1 MAATKDS
8 DDTTVAGSDVLDEVE
23 SPPQPAPQPVRAPL
37 IERRFTRPGGDV
49 YADIEWTY
57 RSAAITSDNGEIIF
71 EQEDIET
78 PSFWSQTAANIVA
91 SKYFYGALDS
101 PERERSMKT
110 LVDRVVGTITGWGRA
125 GGYFTDQASASAF
138 EQELRFLLINQ
149 YAAFNSPVWFNV
161 GVEAKPQC
169 SACFINSVDDT
180 MESIMDLAKREAL
193 LFKWG
198 SGTGSNLSTLR
209 SSREPLAGGGVA
221 SGPVSFMRGYDAFAN
236 VIKSGGK
243 TRRAAKMIILNA
255 EHPDVLEFIHSKA
268 YEERKAWAL
277 IDAGYD
283 GSLNGDAYSSV
294 SFQNANH
301 SVRVSDAFMQAVE
314 ADESYWT
321 RAVTT
326 GKPMDQ
332 LGARD
337 VLRAVSEATHQ
348 CGDPGLQFDT
358 TINDWNP
365 CAATDRIY
373 ASNPCVTGDT
383 LVATEDGLRRID
395 SMVGETPRVTG
406 LDGELHRTARVIET
420 GVRPVYRLR
429 TQAGYELNLTGDH
442 RVWTIEH
449 GDVPAAELEVGDTL
463 QLLGSPFGA
472 TALDVRMAEYVGLML
487 GDGSIGRS
495 DRIATLTLGKRA
507 DEAAIAQRIADLVN
521 EFPRHRGKVHV
532 TERGSTVAVATVAA
546 SVRSELERYAVLDAG
561 AEQKQLTDA
570 ALQLDRPAMAGL
582 LRGLFTADGTVADYS
597 DKSQYISLDST
608 SLTMLRQVQLA
619 LLGFGIKAKLYRDR
633 RSAGTELLPDGRGGQ
648 AEYPVHAMH
657 SLRISRSS
665 RLVFEREIGFMPESA
680 KSQRLR
686 DMNRSTGAY
695 QDRLTDV
702 VTSVELIGDQAVY
715 DLTEPVT
722 DHFVANGIA
731 VHNCSEYMFLNDTA
745 CNLASLNLLK
755 FYDLESHEFDVEG
768 YRHACRVL
776 ITAQEIIVSNASY
789 PSDLIGENSERFRP
803 LGLGYT
809 NLGALLMARG
819 LPYDSVPGRALAA
832 AVTAIMTG
840 EAYAQ
845 SARVAERI
853 GPFEAYAEN
862 RESFTRVIGKHRAA
876 VAAIE
881 GLDSVAEPL
890 RAAAE
895 DAWAQAQRLGEL
907 HGFRNAQATVLAP
920 TGTIAF
926 MMDCDTTGVEPD
938 LALVKY
944 KNLSGGGYIKLVNR
958 TVPAALARLGYSD
971 EQIASIVAAID
982 ADGTI
987 ERAEALK
994 PEHLPIFDCAFRPAA
1009 GVRSIAPLGHV
1020 RMLGAVQPFISGA
1033 VSKTVNVPEEASV
1046 EEIMDTYAAAWK
1058 LGVKAIAIYRDNSKR
1073 IQPLETGERVD
1084 GRKVGEAAQRSSPSD
1099 TPLVLNDATSP
1110 PAYRRHRLP
1119 DERNAIT
1126 HKFTI
1131 GEHEGYITI
1140 GEYADGSPGE
1150 VFVQISK
1157 EGSAISGLMDAVGA
1171 LASVALQSGVPLATL
1186 VKKFRHM
1193 RFEPSGWT
1201 RSPEIGHADSIL
1213 DYLFRWMGHKYLIQ
1227 DDSDAAAGQTRL
1239 ILEEEIRL
1247 ADEAAGPAPI
1257 TPTATMPA
1265 AASLS
1270 VREDAAAYQAGAPD
1284 DPRAAFQ
1291 NQLDAPPC
1299 AECGSIMV
1307 RSGSC
1312 FRCYNCGAT
1321 SGCS

>member
-1 MAATKDS
+1 MHHHDS
-8 DDTTVAGSDVLDEVE
+8 DEAAVAAAPAEPEISA
-23 SPPQPAPQPVRAPL
+23 PAPERPVREPL
-37 IERRFTRPGGDV
+37 IGRRFTKPGEDV
-49 YADIEWTY
+49 YAQIEWARRT
-57 RSAAITSDNGEIIF
+57 AAITSDSGGVIF
-71 EQEDIET
+71 EQDGVEA
-78 PSFWSQTAANIVA
+78 PSFWSQTAVNIVA
-91 SKYFYGALDS
+91 SKYFWGAQGT
-101 PERERSMKT
+101 PERESSMKT
-110 LVDRVVGTITGWGRA
+110 LVDRVVDTIADWGEQ
-125 GGYFTDQASASAF
+125 GGYFTDAAGKSGFA
-138 EQELRFLLINQ
+138 QELRFLLINQ

-161 GVEAKPQC
+161 GVETEPQC
-169 SACFINSVDDT
+169 SACFINSVEDT
-180 MESIMDLAKREAL
+180 MESIMDLATREAL

-209 SSREPLAGGGVA
+209 SSREPLNGGGVA

-332 LGARD
+332 IKARD

-373 ASNPCVTGDT
+373 ASNPC
-383 LVATEDGLRRID
+383 
-395 SMVGETPRVTG
+395 
-406 LDGELHRTARVIET
+406 
-420 GVRPVYRLR
+420 
-429 TQAGYELNLTGDH
+429 
-442 RVWTIEH
+442 
-449 GDVPAAELEVGDTL
+449 
-463 QLLGSPFGA
+463 
-472 TALDVRMAEYVGLML
+472 
-487 GDGSIGRS
+487 
-495 DRIATLTLGKRA
+495 
-507 DEAAIAQRIADLVN
+507 
-521 EFPRHRGKVHV
+521 
-532 TERGSTVAVATVAA
+532 
-546 SVRSELERYAVLDAG
+546 
-561 AEQKQLTDA
+561 
-570 ALQLDRPAMAGL
+570 
-582 LRGLFTADGTVADYS
+582 
-597 DKSQYISLDST
+597 
-608 SLTMLRQVQLA
+608 
-619 LLGFGIKAKLYRDR
+619 
-633 RSAGTELLPDGRGGQ
+633 
-648 AEYPVHAMH
+648 
-657 SLRISRSS
+657 
-665 RLVFEREIGFMPESA
+665 
-680 KSQRLR
+680 
-686 DMNRSTGAY
+686 
-695 QDRLTDV
+695 
-702 VTSVELIGDQAVY
+702 
-715 DLTEPVT
+715 
-722 DHFVANGIA
+722 
-731 VHNCSEYMFLNDTA
+731 SEYMFLNDTA

-755 FYDLESHEFDVEG
+755 FYDLETHEFDVEG

-971 EQIASIVAAID
+971 EQIASIVSAID

-1033 VSKTVNVPEEASV
+1033 VSKTVNVPEEAGV

-1073 IQPLETGERVD
+1073 IQPLETGRRE
-1084 GRKVGEAAQRSSPSD
+1084 GGSKVAGNAAGAAQAPSSPD
-1099 TPLVLNDATSP
+1099 DRPIELTDAASP

-1119 DERNAIT
+1119 DERSAVT

-1131 GEHEGYITI
+1131 SEHEGYFTI
-1140 GEYADGSPGE
+1140 GEYEDGRPGE
-1150 VFVQISK
+1150 MFIHVSK
-1157 EGSAISGLMDAVGA
+1157 EGSTVSGLMDAVGT
-1171 LASVALQSGVPLATL
+1171 LTSVALQSGVPLSTL
-1186 VKKFRHM
+1186 VKKFQHM

-1201 RSPEIGHADSIL
+1201 RNPDISHADSIL
-1213 DYLFRWMGHKYLIQ
+1213 DYVFRWMGQRYLEGDIAPDQ
-1227 DDSDAAAGQTRL
+1227 ARL
-1239 ILEEEIRL
+1239 VLDEEVRL
-1247 ADEAAGPAPI
+1247 ADEERGPAPI
-1257 TPTATMPA
+1257 TPS
-1265 AASLS
+1265 AAS
-1270 VREDAAAYQAGAPD
+1270 
-1284 DPRAAFQ
+1284 FQ

-1299 AECGSIMV
+1299 AECGSIMI

-1312 FRCYNCGAT
+1312 FRCPNCGET

>member
-8 DDTTVAGSDVLDEVE
+8 DDATVAGSDVLEEVE

-57 RSAAITSDNGEIIF
+57 RSAAITSDSGETIF

-110 LVDRVVGTITGWGRA
+110 LVDRVVNTITGWGRA

-321 RAVTT
+321 RAVTS

-332 LGARD
+332 LKARD
-337 VLRAVSEATHQ
+337 ILRAVSEATHQ

-365 CAATDRIY
+365 CATTDRIY
-373 ASNPCVTGDT
+373 ASNP
-383 LVATEDGLRRID
+383 
-395 SMVGETPRVTG
+395 
-406 LDGELHRTARVIET
+406 
-420 GVRPVYRLR
+420 
-429 TQAGYELNLTGDH
+429 
-442 RVWTIEH
+442 
-449 GDVPAAELEVGDTL
+449 
-463 QLLGSPFGA
+463 
-472 TALDVRMAEYVGLML
+472 
-487 GDGSIGRS
+487 
-495 DRIATLTLGKRA
+495 
-507 DEAAIAQRIADLVN
+507 
-521 EFPRHRGKVHV
+521 
-532 TERGSTVAVATVAA
+532 
-546 SVRSELERYAVLDAG
+546 
-561 AEQKQLTDA
+561 
-570 ALQLDRPAMAGL
+570 
-582 LRGLFTADGTVADYS
+582 
-597 DKSQYISLDST
+597 
-608 SLTMLRQVQLA
+608 
-619 LLGFGIKAKLYRDR
+619 
-633 RSAGTELLPDGRGGQ
+633 
-648 AEYPVHAMH
+648 
-657 SLRISRSS
+657 
-665 RLVFEREIGFMPESA
+665 
-680 KSQRLR
+680 
-686 DMNRSTGAY
+686 
-695 QDRLTDV
+695 
-702 VTSVELIGDQAVY
+702 
-715 DLTEPVT
+715 
-722 DHFVANGIA
+722 
-731 VHNCSEYMFLNDTA
+731 CSEYMFLNDTA

-819 LPYDSVPGRALAA
+819 LPYDSAPGRALAA

-853 GPFEAYAEN
+853 GPFDAYAEN

-958 TVPAALARLGYSD
+958 TVPAALARLGYND

-1084 GRKVGEAAQRSSPSD
+1084 GRKVGEAAEVAQFSSPSD
-1099 TPLVLNDATSP
+1099 TPLVLNDTTSP

-1239 ILEEEIRL
+1239 ILDEEIRL

-1257 TPTATMPA
+1257 TPTQPTPTPA
-1265 AASLS
+1265 ALS

-1284 DPRAAFQ
+1284 DPRSAFQ

>member
-1 MAATKDS
+1 MADARTDE
-8 DDTTVAGSDVLDEVE
+8 DAVAAGDVIEEVE
-23 SPPQPAPQPVRAPL
+23 QRPGPAAQPVRAPL
-37 IERRFTRPGGDV
+37 IERRFTRPGADV

-57 RSAAITSDNGEIIF
+57 RTAAITSDSGETIF
-71 EQEDIET
+71 EQEQIET
-78 PSFWSQTAANIVA
+78 PSFWSQTATNIVA

-101 PERERSMKT
+101 PQRERSMKT
-110 LVDRVVGTITGWGRA
+110 LVDRVVDTIGGWGRE

-138 EQELRFLLINQ
+138 EQELRYLLINQ

-161 GVEAKPQC
+161 GVEAEPQC
-169 SACFINSVDDT
+169 SACFINSVEDT

-209 SSREPLAGGGVA
+209 SSREHLTGGGVA

-243 TRRAAKMIILNA
+243 TRRAAKMIILDA
-255 EHPDVLEFIHSKA
+255 EHPDVMEFIHSKA
-268 YEERKAWAL
+268 TEERKAWAL

-283 GSLNGDAYSSV
+283 GALNGDAYSSV

-321 RAVTT
+321 RAVTN
-326 GKPMDQ
+326 GVPMDQ
-332 LGARD
+332 LRARD
-337 VLRAVSEATHQ
+337 VLRSVSEATHQ

-373 ASNPCVTGDT
+373 ASNPC
-383 LVATEDGLRRID
+383 
-395 SMVGETPRVTG
+395 
-406 LDGELHRTARVIET
+406 
-420 GVRPVYRLR
+420 
-429 TQAGYELNLTGDH
+429 
-442 RVWTIEH
+442 
-449 GDVPAAELEVGDTL
+449 
-463 QLLGSPFGA
+463 
-472 TALDVRMAEYVGLML
+472 
-487 GDGSIGRS
+487 
-495 DRIATLTLGKRA
+495 
-507 DEAAIAQRIADLVN
+507 
-521 EFPRHRGKVHV
+521 
-532 TERGSTVAVATVAA
+532 
-546 SVRSELERYAVLDAG
+546 
-561 AEQKQLTDA
+561 
-570 ALQLDRPAMAGL
+570 
-582 LRGLFTADGTVADYS
+582 
-597 DKSQYISLDST
+597 
-608 SLTMLRQVQLA
+608 
-619 LLGFGIKAKLYRDR
+619 
-633 RSAGTELLPDGRGGQ
+633 
-648 AEYPVHAMH
+648 
-657 SLRISRSS
+657 
-665 RLVFEREIGFMPESA
+665 
-680 KSQRLR
+680 
-686 DMNRSTGAY
+686 
-695 QDRLTDV
+695 
-702 VTSVELIGDQAVY
+702 
-715 DLTEPVT
+715 
-722 DHFVANGIA
+722 
-731 VHNCSEYMFLNDTA
+731 SEYMFLNDTA
-745 CNLASLNLLK
+745 CNLASLNLIK
-755 FYDLESHEFDVEG
+755 FYDLETHEFDAEA

-776 ITAQEIIVSNASY
+776 ITAQEILVSNASY
-789 PSDLIGENSERFRP
+789 PSDQIRANSERFRP

-845 SARVAERI
+845 SARIAERI
-853 GPFEAYAEN
+853 GPFAAYAEN
-862 RESFTRVIGKHRAA
+862 REPFTRVIGKHRAA
-876 VAAIE
+876 VDRIN
-881 GLDSVAEPL
+881 GLDSVPEAV
-890 RAAAE
+890 RDAAR

-971 EQIASIVAAID
+971 EQIAAIVAAID

-987 ERAEALK
+987 ERAADLK

-1009 GVRSIAPLGHV
+1009 GARSIAPLGHV

-1033 VSKTVNVPEEASV
+1033 VSKTVNVPEEATV
-1046 EEIMDTYAAAWK
+1046 DEIMDAYIAAWK

-1073 IQPLETGERVD
+1073 IQPLETGERV
-1084 GRKVGEAAQRSSPSD
+1084 GGAKVGKEAAAGRNSSPMD

-1119 DERNAIT
+1119 DERVAIN

-1150 VFVQISK
+1150 VFVHISK
-1157 EGSAISGLMDAVGA
+1157 EGSAVSGLMDAVGA
-1171 LASVALQSGVPLATL
+1171 LTSVALQSGVPLATL

-1213 DYLFRWMGHKYLIQ
+1213 DYVFRWMGNRYPSV
-1227 DDSDAAAGQTRL
+1227 DESDAAAGQSRL
-1239 ILEEEIRL
+1239 VLEEDIVL
-1247 ADEAAGPAPI
+1247 ANQQEGPAPV
-1257 TPTATMPA
+1257 TP
-1265 AASLS
+1265 SLA
-1270 VREDAAAYQAGAPD
+1270 EE
-1284 DPRAAFQ
+1284 PRAPYNADDGNSGVFQ

>member
-1 MAATKDS
+1 MTASKDS
-8 DDTTVAGSDVLDEVE
+8 DETTVAGSDVFEEIDQI
-23 SPPQPAPQPVRAPL
+23 QPAPPAVREPL
-37 IERRFTRPGGDV
+37 IGRRFTRPGGDV
-49 YADIEWTY
+49 YGDIEWTW
-57 RSAAITSDNGEIIF
+57 RTAAITSDSGETIF
-71 EQEDIET
+71 EQDGIET
-78 PSFWSQTAANIVA
+78 PSFWSQTATNIVA

-101 PERERSMKT
+101 PERESSMKT
-110 LVDRVVGTITGWGRA
+110 LVDRVVDTIGGWGRE

-169 SACFINSVDDT
+169 SACFINSVEDT

-209 SSREPLAGGGVA
+209 SSRESLAGGGVA

-243 TRRAAKMIILNA
+243 TRRAAKMIILDA
-255 EHPDVLEFIHSKA
+255 DHPDVLEFIHSKA

-314 ADESYWT
+314 ADASYWT
-321 RAVTT
+321 QAITT
-326 GKPMDQ
+326 KKRMDR
-332 LGARD
+332 LNARE

-373 ASNPCVTGDT
+373 ASNPC
-383 LVATEDGLRRID
+383 
-395 SMVGETPRVTG
+395 
-406 LDGELHRTARVIET
+406 
-420 GVRPVYRLR
+420 
-429 TQAGYELNLTGDH
+429 
-442 RVWTIEH
+442 
-449 GDVPAAELEVGDTL
+449 
-463 QLLGSPFGA
+463 
-472 TALDVRMAEYVGLML
+472 
-487 GDGSIGRS
+487 
-495 DRIATLTLGKRA
+495 
-507 DEAAIAQRIADLVN
+507 
-521 EFPRHRGKVHV
+521 
-532 TERGSTVAVATVAA
+532 
-546 SVRSELERYAVLDAG
+546 
-561 AEQKQLTDA
+561 
-570 ALQLDRPAMAGL
+570 
-582 LRGLFTADGTVADYS
+582 
-597 DKSQYISLDST
+597 
-608 SLTMLRQVQLA
+608 
-619 LLGFGIKAKLYRDR
+619 
-633 RSAGTELLPDGRGGQ
+633 
-648 AEYPVHAMH
+648 
-657 SLRISRSS
+657 
-665 RLVFEREIGFMPESA
+665 
-680 KSQRLR
+680 
-686 DMNRSTGAY
+686 
-695 QDRLTDV
+695 
-702 VTSVELIGDQAVY
+702 
-715 DLTEPVT
+715 
-722 DHFVANGIA
+722 
-731 VHNCSEYMFLNDTA
+731 SEYMFLNDTA

-755 FYDLESHEFDVEG
+755 FYDLETHEFDVEG

-789 PSDLIGENSERFRP
+789 PSELIRRNSERFRP

-819 LPYDSVPGRALAA
+819 LPYDSRPGRALAA
-832 AVTAIMTG
+832 AVTAVMTG

-845 SARVAERI
+845 SARIAERI
-853 GPFEAYAEN
+853 GTFEAYPEN
-862 RESFTRVIGKHRAA
+862 RDSFSRVIGKHRAA
-876 VAAIE
+876 VARIE
-881 GLDSVAEPL
+881 GLETVAEPL

-895 DAWAQAQRLGEL
+895 DAWAQAQRLGAL

-971 EQIASIVAAID
+971 AAINAIVSAID
-982 ADGTI
+982 DDGTI
-987 ERAEALK
+987 EHAAELD
-994 PEHLPIFDCAFRPAA
+994 PEHLPIFDCAFRPAT

-1033 VSKTVNVPEEASV
+1033 VSKTVNVPEEATV
-1046 EEIMDTYAAAWK
+1046 EDIMDAYTAAWK

-1084 GRKVGEAAQRSSPSD
+1084 GEKVGEVKQEPRFSSPLD
-1099 TPLVLNDATSP
+1099 APMVLNDSTSP

-1119 DERNAIT
+1119 DERAAVT

-1157 EGSAISGLMDAVGA
+1157 EGSAVSGLMDAVGA
-1171 LASVALQSGVPLATL
+1171 LTSVALQSGVPLATL

-1201 RSPEIGHADSIL
+1201 RSPDIGHADSIL
-1213 DYLFRWMGHKYLIQ
+1213 DYVFRWMGNRYPS
-1227 DDSDAAAGQTRL
+1227 DEEGDAAAGQARL
-1239 ILEEEIRL
+1239 VLEEDIVL
-1247 ADEAAGPAPI
+1247 ADEAKGPTPI
-1257 TPTATMPA
+1257 T
-1265 AASLS
+1265 
-1270 VREDAAAYQAGAPD
+1270 AGLAE
-1284 DPRAAFQ
+1284 PRARYETGNGPDASFQ

>member
-8 DDTTVAGSDVLDEVE
+8 DDAAVAAGDVMDEVE
-23 SPPQPAPQPVRAPL
+23 HQASPAAQPVRAPL

-57 RSAAITSDNGEIIF
+57 RSAAITSDSGEIIF

-110 LVDRVVGTITGWGRA
+110 LVDRVVGTITGWGRE
-125 GGYFTDQASASAF
+125 GGYFTDQAAASAF

-332 LGARD
+332 LKARD

-373 ASNPCVTGDT
+373 ASNPC
-383 LVATEDGLRRID
+383 
-395 SMVGETPRVTG
+395 
-406 LDGELHRTARVIET
+406 
-420 GVRPVYRLR
+420 
-429 TQAGYELNLTGDH
+429 
-442 RVWTIEH
+442 
-449 GDVPAAELEVGDTL
+449 
-463 QLLGSPFGA
+463 
-472 TALDVRMAEYVGLML
+472 
-487 GDGSIGRS
+487 
-495 DRIATLTLGKRA
+495 
-507 DEAAIAQRIADLVN
+507 
-521 EFPRHRGKVHV
+521 
-532 TERGSTVAVATVAA
+532 
-546 SVRSELERYAVLDAG
+546 
-561 AEQKQLTDA
+561 
-570 ALQLDRPAMAGL
+570 
-582 LRGLFTADGTVADYS
+582 
-597 DKSQYISLDST
+597 
-608 SLTMLRQVQLA
+608 
-619 LLGFGIKAKLYRDR
+619 
-633 RSAGTELLPDGRGGQ
+633 
-648 AEYPVHAMH
+648 
-657 SLRISRSS
+657 
-665 RLVFEREIGFMPESA
+665 
-680 KSQRLR
+680 
-686 DMNRSTGAY
+686 
-695 QDRLTDV
+695 
-702 VTSVELIGDQAVY
+702 
-715 DLTEPVT
+715 
-722 DHFVANGIA
+722 
-731 VHNCSEYMFLNDTA
+731 SEYMFLNDTA

-755 FYDLESHEFDVEG
+755 FYDLETHEFDVEG

-789 PSDLIGENSERFRP
+789 PSELIRSNSERFRP

-971 EQIASIVAAID
+971 EQIASIVSAID

-1009 GVRSIAPLGHV
+1009 GIRSIAPLGHV

-1033 VSKTVNVPEEASV
+1033 VSKTVNVPEEAGV
-1046 EEIMDTYAAAWK
+1046 EEIMDTYTAAWK

-1084 GRKVGEAAQRSSPSD
+1084 GRKVGEAAAKQPRFSSPTD
-1099 TPLVLNDATSP
+1099 EPLVINDATSP

-1119 DERNAIT
+1119 DERAAIT

-1213 DYLFRWMGHKYLIQ
+1213 DYLFRWMGSKYLVR

-1239 ILEEEIRL
+1239 ILDEEIRL

-1257 TPTATMPA
+1257 TPAPA
-1265 AASLS
+1265 ALG
-1270 VREDAAAYQAGAPD
+1270 VREDAAAPYQAGAPD
-1284 DPRAAFQ
+1284 DPQSAFQ

>member
-8 DDTTVAGSDVLDEVE
+8 DDATVAAGDVIEEVE
-23 SPPQPAPQPVRAPL
+23 HRPDPAAQPVRAPL
-37 IERRFTRPGGDV
+37 IERRFTRPGADV

-57 RSAAITSDNGEIIF
+57 RTAAITSDSGETIF
-71 EQEDIET
+71 EQEQIET
-78 PSFWSQTAANIVA
+78 PSFWSQTATNIVA

-101 PERERSMKT
+101 PQRERSMKT
-110 LVDRVVGTITGWGRA
+110 LVDRVVDTIGQWGRA

-138 EQELRFLLINQ
+138 EQELRYLLINQ

-161 GVEAKPQC
+161 GVEAEPQC
-169 SACFINSVDDT
+169 SACFINSVEDT

-209 SSREPLAGGGVA
+209 SSREHLTGGGVA

-243 TRRAAKMIILNA
+243 TRRAAKMIILDA
-255 EHPDVLEFIHSKA
+255 EHPDVMEFIHSKA
-268 YEERKAWAL
+268 TEERKAWAL

-283 GSLNGDAYSSV
+283 GALNGDAYSSV

-321 RAVTT
+321 RAVTN
-326 GKPMDQ
+326 GVPMDH
-332 LGARD
+332 LRARD

-348 CGDPGLQFDT
+348 CGDPGIQFDT

-373 ASNPCVTGDT
+373 ASNPC
-383 LVATEDGLRRID
+383 
-395 SMVGETPRVTG
+395 
-406 LDGELHRTARVIET
+406 
-420 GVRPVYRLR
+420 
-429 TQAGYELNLTGDH
+429 
-442 RVWTIEH
+442 
-449 GDVPAAELEVGDTL
+449 
-463 QLLGSPFGA
+463 
-472 TALDVRMAEYVGLML
+472 
-487 GDGSIGRS
+487 
-495 DRIATLTLGKRA
+495 
-507 DEAAIAQRIADLVN
+507 
-521 EFPRHRGKVHV
+521 
-532 TERGSTVAVATVAA
+532 
-546 SVRSELERYAVLDAG
+546 
-561 AEQKQLTDA
+561 
-570 ALQLDRPAMAGL
+570 
-582 LRGLFTADGTVADYS
+582 
-597 DKSQYISLDST
+597 
-608 SLTMLRQVQLA
+608 
-619 LLGFGIKAKLYRDR
+619 
-633 RSAGTELLPDGRGGQ
+633 
-648 AEYPVHAMH
+648 
-657 SLRISRSS
+657 
-665 RLVFEREIGFMPESA
+665 
-680 KSQRLR
+680 
-686 DMNRSTGAY
+686 
-695 QDRLTDV
+695 
-702 VTSVELIGDQAVY
+702 
-715 DLTEPVT
+715 
-722 DHFVANGIA
+722 
-731 VHNCSEYMFLNDTA
+731 SEYMFLNDTA
-745 CNLASLNLLK
+745 CNLASLNLIK
-755 FYDLESHEFDVEG
+755 FYDLETHEFDAEA

-776 ITAQEIIVSNASY
+776 ITAQEILVSNASY
-789 PSDLIGENSERFRP
+789 PSEQIRANSERFRP

-845 SARVAERI
+845 SARIAERI

-862 RESFTRVIGKHRAA
+862 REPFTRVIGKHRAA
-876 VAAIE
+876 VDRID
-881 GLDSVAEPL
+881 GLDSVPEPV
-890 RAAAE
+890 RDAAR

-971 EQIASIVAAID
+971 EQIAAIVASID

-987 ERAEALK
+987 ERAADLQ

-1009 GVRSIAPLGHV
+1009 GARSIAPLGHV

-1033 VSKTVNVPEEASV
+1033 VSKTVNVPEEATV
-1046 EEIMDTYAAAWK
+1046 DEIMDAYIAAWK

-1073 IQPLETGERVD
+1073 IQPLETGERV
-1084 GRKVGEAAQRSSPSD
+1084 GGAKVGGEAAARNSSPMD

-1119 DERNAIT
+1119 DERVAIN

-1150 VFVQISK
+1150 VFVHISK
-1157 EGSAISGLMDAVGA
+1157 EGSAVSGLMDAVGA
-1171 LASVALQSGVPLATL
+1171 LTSVALQSGVPLATL

-1213 DYLFRWMGHKYLIQ
+1213 DYVFRWMGNRYPSV
-1227 DDSDAAAGQTRL
+1227 DESDAAAGQSRL
-1239 ILEEEIRL
+1239 VLEEDIVL
-1247 ADEAAGPAPI
+1247 ADQQQGPAPV
-1257 TPTATMPA
+1257 TP
-1265 AASLS
+1265 SLA
-1270 VREDAAAYQAGAPD
+1270 EE
-1284 DPRAAFQ
+1284 PRAPYNADDGNSGVFQ